1 MKNHALFFLC
11 LSLIPLSIQA
21 QGEKIE
27 ETKDT
32 DKGTTIGISTGLA
45 GGSYYDIKKDFK
57 MDKYGKERLSPTGYS
72 FTGTLDSD
80 KFGSVFLRQI
90 SVSRKE
96 DGTKLGSQ
104 TLFTYDSPKFVLK
117 EKQNMNLFLKGKVM
131 HYAQKDHFIYFQVDD
146 EFIPDIEKNLE
157 TQPHIRID
165 QHQTYIAP
173 EIGFCLEKEYEWKDF
188 KLEGFIEATL
198 SPIAV
203 LNYKSKLGENTMP
216 TGDLSGLNKAGTILA
231 SGGQLKFEGMAKY
244 KDKYYFKVSILQT
257 HHAGLGS
264 DRVSVT
270 NRVGIYELG
279 YNVNENLSFNA
290 SVHQNELLFSN
301 KDRHAI
307 DVYNIVGVGLKYKIP
322 SKKKVA
328 VQPD

>member
-1 MKNHALFFLC
+1 MKSHIFFL
-11 LSLIPLSIQA
+11 LLGLGLNPLFIHA
-21 QGEKIE
+21 QE
-27 ETKDT
+27 
-32 DKGTTIGISTGLA
+32 DKGTVIGITTGLA
-45 GGSYYDIKKDFK
+45 GGSFYDVKKDFK
-57 MDKYGKERLSPTGYS
+57 MDKYGKERLSPAGYS
-72 FTGTLDSD
+72 FTGTFDSD
-80 KFGSVFLRQI
+80 KFGSVFLRQL

-117 EKQNMNLFLKGKVM
+117 EKNMNLFLKGKVM

-146 EFIPDIEKNLE
+146 EFVPDIEKNLE

-173 EIGFCLEKEYEWKDF
+173 EIGFCLDQEYELKDF
-188 KLEGFIEATL
+188 KFEGFIEATL
-198 SPIAV
+198 SPIAA
-203 LNYKSKLGENTMP
+203 LNYKSKLGANSMP
-216 TGDLSGLNKAGTILA
+216 PGDLSGLNKAGTILA

-244 KDKYYFKVSILQT
+244 RNKYYFKVSILQT

-264 DRVSVT
+264 DRVSAT

-279 YNVNENLSFNA
+279 YNVNEKLSLNA
-290 SVHQNELLFSN
+290 SFHQNELLFSN

-307 DVYNIVGVGLKYKIP
+307 DVYNIVGVGLTYKIP
-322 SKKKVA
+322 TKKKVFI
-328 VQPD
+328 PN